1 MHDIGGRALVLKFAL
16 HIVHIGR
23 HVLEKSVI
31 ATAQIVEPGFAICS
45 ADDAIFWTF
54 AVAGKEKFALAA
66 LPG

>member
-1 MHDIGGRALVLKFAL
+1 MILQFAL

-45 ADDAIFWTF
+45 ADDAIFGTF
-54 AVAGKEKFALAA
+54 AVASKEKFALAA

>member
-1 MHDIGGRALVLKFAL
+1 MHDIGGRTLVLKFAL

-31 ATAQIVEPGFAICS
+31 TTAQIVESGFAGRG
-45 ADDAIFWTF
+45 ADDAIFGTF